1 MIKESILISLK
12 CVFLTIECPKK
23 MRQKLIK
30 LKGET
35 DKFTTIVGA
44 FNTVLSAT
52 DRSSDRKS
60 GYI

>member
-1 MIKESILISLK
+1 M
-12 CVFLTIECPKK
+12 CVPNNRVFKK

-35 DKFTTIVGA
+35 DKFTTIVGG

>member
-1 MIKESILISLK
+1 M
-12 CVFLTIECPKK
+12 CVPNNRVSKK